1 VSQMNN
7 KSAYGIFSSIKV
19 TLKSYREKIEPNLQ
33 PMIIIGM
40 AVCGLAFCAMDVKG
54 NTKEVI

>member
-1 VSQMNN
+1 MNN

>member
-1 VSQMNN
+1 MNN

-19 TLKSYREKIEPNLQ
+19 TFKRYREKIEPNLHLI
-33 PMIIIGM
+33 IIIGM
-40 AVCGLAFCAMDVKG
+40 AVCGLAFCAMNVKG

>member
-1 VSQMNN
+1 MSN

-19 TLKSYREKIEPNLQ
+19 TFKRYREKIEPNLQ
-33 PMIIIGM
+33 LMIIIGM

>member
-1 VSQMNN
+1 MSQTNN

-19 TLKSYREKIEPNLQ
+19 TLKRYREKIEPNLQ
-33 PMIIIGM
+33 LMIIIGM
-40 AVCGLAFCAMDVKG
+40 AVCSLAFCAMYVKG